1 MLKNKDMN
9 FKFVDA
15 VKGGRIPREFISPIE
30 KGVKDA
36 LTRGVVAGYPLLN
49 IKATVTDGS
58 YHEVDSNENAFKMA
72 GSMAFQEACRR
83 ADAVILEPIMSV
95 SVTTPENFMGDV
107 IGDLN
112 SKRGQILEMT
122 DRGQAKV
129 ITATVP
135 LSEMFG
141 YATSL
146 RSMTQGR
153 ASYSME
159 FKEYSDVPRH
169 VQQEL
174 VEKRSK

>member
-1 MLKNKDMN
+1 
-9 FKFVDA
+9 
-15 VKGGRIPREFISPIE
+15 
-30 KGVKDA
+30 
-36 LTRGVVAGYPLLN
+36 
-49 IKATVTDGS
+49 
-58 YHEVDSNENAFKMA
+58 
-72 GSMAFQEACRR
+72 MAFQEACRR

-129 ITATVP
+129 INATVP

-159 FKEYSDVPRH
+159 FKEYADVPRH

-174 VEKRSK
+174 VEKKSK